1 MKYLELSPLIIV
13 VERILV
19 LIRITHEYLD
29 VSQEL
34 VDYIRFVSSS
44 VVFGVVEILD
54 EIVVKVEID
63 MLEFQLYC
71 RVSLYHF
78 STLWVE
84 MSLQIVP
91 GMSFAPP
98 LRIDNHSFA
107 AKRDIIFYE
116 CKEVLNTCL
125 FFTSSRFCSLRNSI
139 LMRSEV
145 GCISRNRKFSNTR
158 SKAFEVLSTSLLILC
173 KATCN

>member
-29 VSQEL
+29 VSHEL

-78 STLWVE
+78 STLWVV
-84 MSLQIVP
+84 SLQIVP

-98 LRIDNHSFA
+98 FA
-107 AKRDIIFYE
+107 LTTIP
-116 CKEVLNTCL
+116 
-125 FFTSSRFCSLRNSI
+125 SRQREI
-139 LMRSEV
+139 
-145 GCISRNRKFSNTR
+145 
-158 SKAFEVLSTSLLILC
+158 
-173 KATCN
+173 